1 MSNPVVALVGRPNVG
16 KSTLFN
22 RLSGGR
28 TAIVDDRPG
37 VTRDRLYREVEWDR
51 NTFTLIDTGGLFP
64 DDPAFKAHIQE
75 QVSIAIEEADVVVFV
90 VDAQVGLAVEDEQ
103 VAQVLLKSNKNI
115 IIAANKVDN
124 FKNPDIYDF
133 YKFGLGE
140 PVAISS
146 LHGLNIDG
154 LLDRIVALLPE
165 TPATEDDQSI
175 RIAVAG
181 RPNVG
186 KSSLI
191 NALLSEKRVIV
202 SDIPGTTRDAI
213 DTAFVK
219 DGRSYLLIDT
229 AGIRRR
235 SRVAR
240 GVEYYGVRRAFGAID
255 RADVIILVLDAVE
268 GIVEQDKKIAGYIE
282 ESGKGV
288 IILINK
294 WDLADKNR
302 RQEFE
307 KSTRT
312 ELKFLMYAP
321 LLFVS
326 ALTGQGLEKI
336 FAEVDLVHNE
346 QNKKI
351 GTGNLNSWL
360 SEVTYLNP
368 PKAAQGGLRLYYV
381 TQVAVNPPAFV
392 FFVNNSKLVHF
403 SYKRY
408 LERQLREAYGFEG
421 TPIRLIFRGRKR
433 STAKQK

>member
-268 GIVEQDKKIAGYIE
+268 GIVEQDKKIAGY
-282 ESGKGV
+282 
-288 IILINK
+288 
-294 WDLADKNR
+294 
-302 RQEFE
+302 
-307 KSTRT
+307 
-312 ELKFLMYAP
+312 
-321 LLFVS
+321 
-326 ALTGQGLEKI
+326 
-336 FAEVDLVHNE
+336 
-346 QNKKI
+346 
-351 GTGNLNSWL
+351 
-360 SEVTYLNP
+360 
-368 PKAAQGGLRLYYV
+368 
-381 TQVAVNPPAFV
+381 
-392 FFVNNSKLVHF
+392 
-403 SYKRY
+403 
-408 LERQLREAYGFEG
+408 
-421 TPIRLIFRGRKR
+421 
-433 STAKQK
+433 